1 MLFVN
6 TNLIKMHSF
15 KKLFVMLKTNTG
27 QKNFICQQTTVK
39 KLKKNIKLMNIN
51 KYK

>member
-1 MLFVN
+1 
-6 TNLIKMHSF
+6 MHSF

-27 QKNFICQQTTVK
+27 QKNFFCQQTTVK
-39 KLKKNIKLMNIN
+39 KLFKKILMNIN